1 MLSTE
6 RLQSR
11 RTKSGLTLVELI
23 CGLTVAGLVL
33 AVALRMFSVLSEAV
47 GRADDATLRA
57 EQYRNGMRWLAE
69 RLRES
74 SEPND
79 SQPFTGLATSM
90 SFRVQRTIDG
100 IRSESERVDVA
111 VDSLNRWVAWRRG
124 RPLVLRGNVDSVK
137 IDYLGS
143 RGLDA
148 RWHASW
154 ISTITRPLGVRI
166 RLTTPL
172 LMRARV
178 DTLLFGVGV
187 RL

>member
-6 RLQSR
+6 RSLSR
-11 RTKSGLTLVELI
+11 RIRSGLTLVELI
-23 CGLTVAGLVL
+23 GGLTVTGLVL
-33 AVALRMFSVLSEAV
+33 AVALRIFAVLSEAV

-57 EQYRNGMRWLAE
+57 EQYSNGMRWLAE

-74 SEPND
+74 GEPND

-90 SFRVQRTIDG
+90 SFRVQRTSDG
-100 IRSESERVDVA
+100 TRSESERVDIT

-124 RPLVLRGNVDSVK
+124 APLVLRRNVDSVK

-148 RWHASW
+148 RWRASW
-154 ISTITRPLGVRI
+154 LSTSTRPLGVRI
-166 RLTTPL
+166 RLATSRL
-172 LMRARV
+172 QRARV